1 MRMSEATVTSKGQI
15 TIPADIRKALA
26 LESGT
31 KVVFTRL
38 SDGTT
43 VIRSKSRSA
52 LDLAG
57 MLKPSHK
64 GRKIPV
70 SAMKLGHS

>member
-1 MRMSEATVTSKGQI
+1 MSEATVTSKGQV
-15 TIPADIRKALA
+15 TIPADIRRAMA
-26 LESGT
+26 LETGT

-43 VIRSKSRSA
+43 VLRSKSRSA

-57 MLKPSHK
+57 LLKPPHK
-64 GRKIPV
+64 GRKVAV
-70 SAMKLGHS
+70 SAMTIGRD